1 MSRWLKPPNEANWW
15 VTVDA
20 VHLQY
25 NSDMNGRFSAIA
37 TGFSKETHTNPSQ
50 ANSLKWRRSEKQ
62 AVGWPSSSRSWEYN
76 EAVLSTGKRWFYG
89 ALDHCSLLLYSA
101 LLYTHSTI
109 EQIAQKCRMT
119 TKKTGN
125 ASKYALSKEI
135 FSSLKL
141 QTSRGGTPH
150 AMQCKKPK
158 SIYGF
163 SFSKPL
169 DSFFESSKMFQSL
182 ARQQVC

>member
-1 MSRWLKPPNEANWW
+1 MSYSGCC
-15 VTVDA
+15 TVYN

-163 SFSKPL
+163 SFSNPL

-182 ARQQVC
+182 ARQQFC